1 MGGQEFKS
9 SFVALSGKTI
19 VLSGEEKATDGSV
32 VEPLILMLAPVAPHI
47 SEELWA
53 KLGHEDSL
61 AHADWPRYDEQ
72 YLGQDTVT
80 AVVAQLEA
88 HGMVTLGEQ
97 REITPAVSRRI
108 LEAAL

>member
-1 MGGQEFKS
+1 MGI
-9 SFVALSGKTI
+9 ATRLSGY
-19 VLSGEEKATDGSV
+19 G
-32 VEPLILMLAPVAPHI
+32 
-47 SEELWA
+47 
-53 KLGHEDSL
+53 LG
-61 AHADWPRYDEQ
+61 A
-72 YLGQDTVT
+72 DTVG